1 MRCSAWACQSST
13 VARET
18 TQQLSKAAY
27 WKMWEHFTM
36 KTRNNLRRRTT
47 IRTIEQLEVTLNKNK
62 TSAFVCENVLKF
74 SMLKSGISHI
84 SHIVNSN
91 VCNDLK
97 LRVWLELKG
106 EEGRDSES
114 FALCDISVPHTR
126 TKTHHQHLKHLHQRG
141 TTEEV
146 LQAGFVFI

>member
-1 MRCSAWACQSST
+1 
-13 VARET
+13 
-18 TQQLSKAAY
+18 
-27 WKMWEHFTM
+27 M

-62 TSAFVCENVLKF
+62 TSAFVRENVLKF

-97 LRVWLELKG
+97 LRV
-106 EEGRDSES
+106 
-114 FALCDISVPHTR
+114 
-126 TKTHHQHLKHLHQRG
+126 
-141 TTEEV
+141 
-146 LQAGFVFI
+146 